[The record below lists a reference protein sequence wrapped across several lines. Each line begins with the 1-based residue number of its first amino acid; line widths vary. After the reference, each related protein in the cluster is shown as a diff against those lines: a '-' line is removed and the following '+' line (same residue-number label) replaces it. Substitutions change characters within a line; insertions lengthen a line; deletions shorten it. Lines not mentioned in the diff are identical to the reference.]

1 MEHLENV
8 ETARGRFGCLVEGE
22 PSAPLALFL
31 HGFPDSADSFR
42 PLLAQ
47 AAARGYRAVAPFLRG
62 YAPSVLEG
70 PYDHDAL
77 ASDVIALADALG
89 APTFSLAGHDWGALI
104 GYVVAARETGALTH
118 DATQATSRVTSLVTM
133 SVPHPVAF
141 LEDLGKSR
149 AQLSRSWYMGF
160 FQLPGL
166 AERVVPRDHFA
177 FLDRLFREW
186 SPGLRP
192 DPEALER
199 VKAAIAPGFPA
210 AIEYYRAFARPLRD
224 ALARLRAVAGHPILT
239 PTLHLTGAADGCIG
253 PDIGRGQRRF
263 FHGPFASEVL
273 PGLGHFLHWES
284 PLTIGER
291 VLSWFD
297 AFRTPLK
304 TSESSR

>member
-1 MEHLENV
+1 MLHID
-8 ETARGRFGCLVEGE
+8 TARGRFGALVAGDAD
-22 PSAPLALFL
+22 APLALFL
-31 HGFPDSADSFR
+31 HGFPDSADAWG
-42 PLLAQ
+42 PILEQ

-70 PYDHDAL
+70 PFDADSL
-77 ASDVIALADALG
+77 ASDVVAIADALG
-89 APTFSLAGHDWGALI
+89 AETFSLAGHDWGAVVS
-104 GYVVAARETGALTH
+104 YVVAARHGA
-118 DATQATSRVTSLVTM
+118 RVSSMVTM

-141 LEDLGKSR
+141 LEDLRKSR

-186 SPGLRP
+186 SPGLRV
-192 DPEALER
+192 DPEALEK

-210 AIEYYRAFARPLRD
+210 AIEYYRASAWPPRD
-224 ALARLRAVAGHPILT
+224 ALARMRSVSDHPIVT
-239 PTLHLTGAADGCIG
+239 PTLHLTGAVDGCIG

-263 FHGPFASEVL
+263 FQGSFASEVL
-273 PGLGHFLHWES
+273 PGLGHFLQWES
-284 PLTIGER
+284 PTLVGDR

-297 AFRTPLK
+297 AFR
-304 TSESSR
+304 SR